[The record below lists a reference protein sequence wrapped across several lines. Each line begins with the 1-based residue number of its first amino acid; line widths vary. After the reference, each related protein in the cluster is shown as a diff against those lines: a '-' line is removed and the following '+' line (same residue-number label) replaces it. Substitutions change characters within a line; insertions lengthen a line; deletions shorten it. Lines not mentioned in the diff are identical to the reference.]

1 MLEFE
6 SGSSGHL
13 FIQKH
18 LGLPATVDQEL
29 QLKSSVKRRIFHAQ
43 KKAKKS
49 RKLFTEKV
57 AAAKAAE
64 CDISDVEDVEAEEEE
79 GGEDCGYIPGGCE
92 LHAPSEIPIRVVHHD
107 HDLFK

>member
-18 LGLPATVDQEL
+18 LGLPVTVDQEL

-43 KKAKKS
+43 KKA
-49 RKLFTEKV
+49 
-57 AAAKAAE
+57 
-64 CDISDVEDVEAEEEE
+64 
-79 GGEDCGYIPGGCE
+79 
-92 LHAPSEIPIRVVHHD
+92 
-107 HDLFK
+107 